1 MRRNL
6 LDDIVET
13 SKDLSKTRVGKAE
26 RGGSVELG
34 AVLTCACACARAC
47 ACACNVELK
56 RSVIEVFTLLGGRVH
71 RARAVRGFPGSMV
84 AISLE

>member
-34 AVLTCACACARAC
+34 AVLTCVCAC

>member
-34 AVLTCACACARAC
+34 AVLTCACACA
-47 ACACNVELK
+47 CACNVELK
-56 RSVIEVFTLLGGRVH
+56 RSVIEVFTLLVGRVH